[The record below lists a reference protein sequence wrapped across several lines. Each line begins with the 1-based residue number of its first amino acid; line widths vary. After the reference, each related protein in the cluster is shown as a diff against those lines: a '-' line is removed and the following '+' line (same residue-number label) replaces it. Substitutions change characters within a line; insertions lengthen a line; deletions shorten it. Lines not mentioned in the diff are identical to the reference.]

1 MKKTLNEVFLRP
13 LIRKYQRTI
22 LLKIQKEINDPRLQ
36 IGYRDGLP
44 LLNRNLAVF
53 SYHYNE
59 IQA

>member
-22 LLKIQKEINDPRLQ
+22 LLKIQKEINDPRLK

-44 LLNRNLAVF
+44 LLNRKLAVF